1 MNIKQLKICQRYF
14 RKENI
19 SRTRRS

>member
-14 RKENI
+14 RKGNI

>member
-14 RKENI
+14 RKESI